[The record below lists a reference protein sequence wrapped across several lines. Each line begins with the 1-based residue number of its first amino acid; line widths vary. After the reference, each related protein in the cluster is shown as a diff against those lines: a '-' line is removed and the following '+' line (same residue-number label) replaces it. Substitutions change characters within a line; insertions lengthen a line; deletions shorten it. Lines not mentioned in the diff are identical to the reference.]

1 MLKKIVKIVVGV
13 ALATLVIL
21 AAGVQYLLS
30 QPEPEGFPILEYHM
44 VQEKN
49 PDKAEELANQHM
61 INAYENMV
69 DKGLLEMYD

>member
-1 MLKKIVKIVVGV
+1 MEAIK
-13 ALATLVIL
+13 
-21 AAGVQYLLS
+21 
-30 QPEPEGFPILEYHM
+30 
-44 VQEKN
+44 EKN